1 MSSTL
6 EETSPLLEPAKARR
20 TVGAKRAGAVIVIL
34 GVTALAALAGQTTTG
49 GAVLLGFRVKGL
61 GSKP

>member
-6 EETSPLLEPAKARR
+6 EDTSPLLEPAKARR

-49 GAVLLGFRVKGL
+49 GAVFLGFRI
-61 GSKP
+61 